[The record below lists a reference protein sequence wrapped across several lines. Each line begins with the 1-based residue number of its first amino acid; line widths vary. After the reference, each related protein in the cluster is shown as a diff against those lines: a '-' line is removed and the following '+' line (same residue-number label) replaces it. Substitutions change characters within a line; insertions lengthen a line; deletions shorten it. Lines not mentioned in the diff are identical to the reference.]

1 MASLSSG
8 AKFTTNSQLEGS
20 ATVHNM
26 SCTIIIA
33 REVYVP
39 GGIMC
44 EKSMTVAA
52 LDAVRDELPLT
63 GVCAEERTM
72 GGLQS
77 TVLLSR
83 FGRVASTLSSH

>member
-1 MASLSSG
+1 
-8 AKFTTNSQLEGS
+8 
-20 ATVHNM
+20 M
-26 SCTIIIA
+26 SYTIDK
-33 REVYVP
+33 EKCVP

-52 LDAVRDELPLT
+52 LDAVRDESPLT
-63 GVCAEERTM
+63 GVCTEDWTVGVL
-72 GGLQS
+72 GGLHS